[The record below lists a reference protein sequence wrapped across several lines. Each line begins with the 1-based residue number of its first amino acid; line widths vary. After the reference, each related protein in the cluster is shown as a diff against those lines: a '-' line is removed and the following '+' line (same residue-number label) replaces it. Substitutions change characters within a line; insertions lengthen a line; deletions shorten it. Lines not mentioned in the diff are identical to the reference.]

1 MSVCRDA
8 GFISHQPPAAS
19 VQSIEDASK
28 HNGRHLLVPLPRN
41 VESYAGQSEAKR
53 HCRHGIWRNLS
64 QTDAAPRAARET
76 VFRHI
81 HWETPV
87 SGVGSPNFART
98 VSPATERCPS
108 TTRGAVPLGR

>member
-1 MSVCRDA
+1 MVATEAPFEHEPPRDQTTQTID
-8 GFISHQPPAAS
+8 G
-19 VQSIEDASK
+19 DNK
-28 HNGRHLLVPLPRN
+28 DNGRHHLVHLPRRGN
-41 VESYAGQSEAKR
+41 SYAGQYEAKR
-53 HCRHGIWRNLS
+53 NCRQGIWRNRA